1 VPTDRDETLSEAFW
15 GVARQ
20 LRQASRETLL
30 PWDLSPSHSRAL
42 GELVRHGDMRLSD
55 LADHLHI
62 APRSTTE
69 VVDALQERALVER
82 RADLTDRR
90 ATVVTLTDQGRQVG
104 DAIKAARTAEAERF
118 FGHLSDTDRAQL
130 ARILRKLRD

>member
-1 VPTDRDETLSEAFW
+1 VPIDRDETLSEAFW

-20 LRQASRETLL
+20 LRQTSRETLL

-82 RADLTDRR
+82 RADPTDRR
-90 ATVVTLTDQGRQVG
+90 ATVVTLTEQGRQVG